1 MRVVLVGFLPSDHGR
16 SCEAHPYGCR
26 NALIEEEGDGVGRL
40 IHLRLVENIHLAGYV
55 IKDDGTEGCRVC
67 FAAQEYA
74 IGNTA
79 SKLDG
84 AILRITAVFTPD

>member
-1 MRVVLVGFLPSDHGR
+1 M
-16 SCEAHPYGCR
+16 
-26 NALIEEEGDGVGRL
+26 
-40 IHLRLVENIHLAGYV
+40 IHLHLVENIHLAGYV

-67 FAAQEYA
+67 FAAREYA

-84 AILRITAVFTPD
+84 AILRITAVFTPDCANSSMRVLYHCNRGYAYVEVA